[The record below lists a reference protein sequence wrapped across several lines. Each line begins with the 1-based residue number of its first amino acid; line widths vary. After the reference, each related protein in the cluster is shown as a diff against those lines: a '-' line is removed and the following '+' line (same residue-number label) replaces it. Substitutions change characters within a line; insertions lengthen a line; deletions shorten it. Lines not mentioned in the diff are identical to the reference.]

1 MTDNNGRSR
10 NTLNL
15 FYAQGCLLAWCRHN
29 MRVASIRPFVRS
41 ISIGVPD
48 KNLFSWVHIISQ
60 SVSHS
65 TPSPHHDWIPQSHT
79 RLWPIWDWSHATAYT
94 SNSQRRLLQPKCL
107 GASPDSVWATSLHA
121 PVVGGRYPWWPYR
134 LRMLPANPQG
144 VRVSSDIF
152 RLPAQGFNIRSEEHT
167 SE

>member
-1 MTDNNGRSR
+1 MPIHVAHRER
-10 NTLNL
+10 NTTR
-15 FYAQGCLLAWCRHN
+15 W
-29 MRVASIRPFVRS
+29 VSPFVDESSASPYQVVQYCSGKHTTHKVKDIRT
-41 ISIGVPD
+41 D
-48 KNLFSWVHIISQ
+48 HFTSQ

-65 TPSPHHDWIPQSHT
+65 TPSPPHDWIPQSHT

-134 LRMLPANPQG
+134 LRMLPAN
-144 VRVSSDIF
+144 
-152 RLPAQGFNIRSEEHT
+152 
-167 SE
+167 